1 MDIALDEVLH
11 FDAITSNP
19 ATGAVSDADS
29 TPTWSIFEEDTDT
42 AILSAQNFTKRTSL
56 TGNYRGA
63 ATLSTA
69 NGFEVGKWYNV
80 VASATVNSVAGKAVV
95 MRFRVALAESVAG
108 SPKVDAAQFA
118 GQTITCSGGVTV
130 PAATLAS
137 TTNITAAAGCAVS
150 SIGTDVIT
158 STALAASAV
167 TEIQSGL
174 STLTEAQVNT
184 QCDTAIADAALAS
197 QTSVDTIDGIVDSIL
212 VDTAEIGVAGAG
224 LTAAASAALSSLQT
238 HGDSTWSTA
247 TGFSTFNPTSDTVAH
262 VTLVD
267 TTTANTDMRG
277 TDNALLAS
285 GYTAPDNAG
294 ISTAST
300 NTTTI
305 LARIGAFAG
314 SGLNT
319 ILGFLRAMAAKAAAL
334 TPSDLSGGTTYDN
347 TTDSLQA
354 IKDLGNGGG
363 ECTSLSAGALAQLA
377 AVKTITTIGPV
388 ITVTKLAL
396 VQGDDYLTADLTQLQ
411 FTNTTGSWPD
421 LTGATVKLYIY
432 RIVNEVFTTVIANG
446 TVITPTGTGQRVDIE
461 LPHAKSILLNTKEWA
476 FGVVAILADDS
487 QTTLRSGDVIV
498 TLHPYGETT
507 P

>member
-1 MDIALDEVLH
+1 MDIALDEVMH

-42 AILSAQNFTKRTSL
+42 AILSAQNFTKRTGL

-63 ATLSTA
+63 ATLSTG

-80 VASATVNSVAGKAVV
+80 IASATVNSVAGKAVV
-95 MRFRVALAESVAG
+95 MRCRVCLAESVAG
-108 SPKVDAAQFA
+108 SPKVDAAHFS

-130 PAATLAS
+130 PAATLSSFDPAS
-137 TTNITAAAGCAVS
+137 
-150 SIGTDVIT
+150 
-158 STALAASAV
+158 
-167 TEIQSGL
+167 
-174 STLTEAQVNT
+174 
-184 QCDTAIADAALAS
+184 DA
-197 QTSVDTIDGIVDSIL
+197 
-212 VDTAEIGVAGAG
+212 
-224 LTAAASAALSSLQT
+224 
-238 HGDSTWSTA
+238 
-247 TGFSTFNPTSDTVAH
+247 VAH

-267 TTTANTDMRG
+267 TTTDLTNQSGGGLDETGVRTAIG
-277 TDNALLAS
+277 LAS
-285 GYTAPDNAG
+285 ANLDTQLSAIASDAD
-294 ISTAST
+294 SAATDADTAST

-319 ILGFLRAMAAKAAAL
+319 ILGFLRAMAAKASAL
-334 TPSDLSGGTTYDN
+334 TPSDLSSGTTYDN

-363 ECTSLSAGALAQLA
+363 ECTSFTAEALAQLA
-377 AVKTITTIGPV
+377 AVKTITTLGPV

-476 FGVVAILADDS
+476 FGVVAILTDDS